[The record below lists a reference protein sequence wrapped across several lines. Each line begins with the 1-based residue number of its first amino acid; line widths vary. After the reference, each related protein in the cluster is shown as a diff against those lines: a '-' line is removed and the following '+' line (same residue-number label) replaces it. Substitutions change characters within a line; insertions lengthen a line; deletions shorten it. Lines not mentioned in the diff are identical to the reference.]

1 MSRLARKPFTFSDG
15 TYIPKGT
22 LVEVAVFAT
31 HRDDTNYPEPSKFS
45 PFRFVDKNS
54 KENDGRK
61 ADMVSTHADF
71 LAFGH
76 GVHACPGRFFA
87 ADMLK
92 LMMAHV
98 VMNYDVK
105 LAGGRPKPIWVFRH
119 WIPKPSG
126 ELMFRNRKV

>member
-1 MSRLARKPFTFSDG
+1 M
-15 TYIPKGT
+15 
-22 LVEVAVFAT
+22 AVFAT